1 MSNSIRSITEDKLT
15 AYLSANLTGVA
26 VHKGVTADIRVVP
39 IVVIHAASAAKPTAL
54 GANNL
59 GNYRV
64 NVKVYVYSS
73 ADDDTLQTHRD
84 RVEKVIGL
92 LTDQAAVQ
100 TAWGT
105 GEGQCYAIWLESDD
119 EGMAQRRYGNVINFT
134 LFAVV
139 QPQP

>member
-1 MSNSIRSITEDKLT
+1 MSNSIRSITEDKLS
-15 AYLSANLTGVA
+15 AYLEANLTGVA
-26 VHKGVTADIRVVP
+26 IHKGVTADTRVVP
-39 IVVIHAASAAKPTAL
+39 LVIVHAASASKPSAL

-73 ADDDTLQTHRD
+73 ADDETLQTHRD
-84 RVEKVIGL
+84 RVENVIAL
-92 LTDQAAVQ
+92 LTDISAVQ

-105 GEGQCYAIWLESDD
+105 SDGACYAIWIESDD

-134 LFAVV
+134 LFAVLE
-139 QPQP
+139 PQT